1 MIARVWRGWTAA
13 DFADEVAAHLAEVT
27 LAGYASAPGNLST
40 QLLTRP
46 SGGGVELM
54 TVTLWDSKDVMP
66 RRPEE
71 RHRLLVGGQTEP
83 ACWQVVGPAAAIA
96 RAA

>member
-1 MIARVWRGWTAA
+1 
-13 DFADEVAAHLAEVT
+13 
-27 LAGYASAPGNLST
+27 
-40 QLLTRP
+40 
-46 SGGGVELM
+46 M
-54 TVTLWDSKDVMP
+54 TVTLWDSEATAP
-66 RRPEE
+66 SSPAE